1 MSGRITLGSYIH
13 VAAYSA
19 LYGGDQGIFI
29 EDFANISSRVSIY
42 SISDDYSGET
52 MTNPMV
58 PEKYKHVTSEPV
70 RIEKH
75 SLIGSGSI
83 VMPGVTIREGSSFGA
98 FSFIKN
104 DSNEW
109 SINAGIPSKEL
120 KKRSMRALV
129 LEQKLLEER
138 GGLE

>member
-1 MSGRITLGSYIH
+1 MSGKITLGSYIH

-120 KKRSMRALV
+120 KKRSMQALV
-129 LEQKLLEER
+129 LEQKLIEER

>member
-19 LYGGDQGIFI
+19 LYGGDQGILI

-58 PEKYKHVTSEPV
+58 PEKYKHVTSEQV

>member
-1 MSGRITLGSYIH
+1 MSGKITLGSYIH

-104 DSNEW
+104 DSNKW

-120 KKRSMRALV
+120 KKRSRQALV
-129 LEQKLLEER
+129 LEQKWLEER

>member
-58 PEKYKHVTSEPV
+58 PEKYKHVTSEQV

>member
-1 MSGRITLGSYIH
+1 MSGRITLGSYVH

-58 PEKYKHVTSEPV
+58 PEKYKHVTSEQV

-75 SLIGSGSI
+75 SLIGSGSL

-104 DSNEW
+104 NSNEW

-120 KKRSMRALV
+120 KKRSMQALV